1 MILIRQMRLQLYLNL
16 LNLQIL
22 IHRQV
27 IPAEYL
33 NALKAKIT
41 ALTDVLGLITE
52 KEAEMLDEEIENL
65 IAQRQQARKDR
76 DFAKADEIR
85 DTLLAKGIV
94 LEDTREGV
102 RWKRA

>member
-1 MILIRQMRLQLYLNL
+1 MI
-16 LNLQIL
+16 
-22 IHRQV
+22 
-27 IPAEYL
+27 A
-33 NALKAKIT
+33 A
-41 ALTDVLGLITE
+41 
-52 KEAEMLDEEIENL
+52 
-65 IAQRQQARKDR
+65 RQQARKDR

>member
-1 MILIRQMRLQLYLNL
+1 MRLQLYLNL

-22 IHRQV
+22 IHLAGNT
-27 IPAEYL
+27 AEYL

-85 DTLLAKGIV
+85 DTLLAKG
-94 LEDTREGV
+94 LC
-102 RWKRA
+102 